1 MELRRLLICRVR
13 KVSTRVSSYLSDL
26 KLTGCARRYLMKIL
40 AYMGFR
46 QRRPCI
52 DVQRTPIYVCRV
64 SHVTVSLD
72 GAHRKTVFRSLLTY
86 VKLRLQAIL
95 TNVIYT
101 MGTFFWLIC
110 LAVSLLWPCGVSPRP
125 DVRHRVDCFI
135 QMINL
140 WTSNYLQRQYSI
152 FVDPKLM

>member
-1 MELRRLLICRVR
+1 MELRSLLICRVR

-52 DVQRTPIYVCRV
+52 DVQRTPIYVCIV
-64 SHVTVSLD
+64 SHVTVCLD
-72 GAHRKTVFRSLLTY
+72 GAHRKTILRWLLTY
-86 VKLRLQAIL
+86 AKLRLQAIL

-101 MGTFFWLIC
+101 MGTFFWLN
-110 LAVSLLWPCGVSPRP
+110 LWPCGVSPRP
-125 DVRHRVDCFI
+125 DVCRRVDCFI
-135 QMINL
+135 QMIKL
-140 WTSNYLQRQYSI
+140 WTSNYLQSQYSI